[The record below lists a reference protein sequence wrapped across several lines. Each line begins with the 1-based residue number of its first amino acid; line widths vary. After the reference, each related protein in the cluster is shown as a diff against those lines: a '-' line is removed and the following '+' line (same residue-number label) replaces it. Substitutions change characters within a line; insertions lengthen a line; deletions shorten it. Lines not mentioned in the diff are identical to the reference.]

1 MKRNEIAEEYKWDL
15 GHIYPSRLDWE
26 KAFSRT
32 SARLGELKKYKG
44 KLSNPG
50 FVAKA
55 PAQLVEAEKRK
66 LSEFEQLKAKLSA
79 RMKDLTD

>member
-1 MKRNEIAEEYKWDL
+1 MPL
-15 GHIYPSRLDWE
+15 GDMVDTE
-26 KAFSRT
+26 KELLR
-32 SARLGELKKYKG
+32 LKKEMENADAEINRVKG
-44 KLSNPG
+44 KLSNLG